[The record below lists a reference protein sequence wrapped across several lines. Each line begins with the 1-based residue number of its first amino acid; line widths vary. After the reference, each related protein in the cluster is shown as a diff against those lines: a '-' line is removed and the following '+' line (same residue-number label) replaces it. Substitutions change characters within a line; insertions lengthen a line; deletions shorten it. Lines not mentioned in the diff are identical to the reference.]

1 MTKRV
6 NFIAAIAALAAM
18 ASAPPA
24 AAQEA
29 NSIYDSFSANNTAG
43 VLSDFGI
50 VSQTVRSQAGGS
62 PVVLAQTQGGAKFL
76 VAFFSCDD
84 AANAAGCKQ
93 ALVSTAQ
100 PAGGIDF
107 EAINDFN
114 GHSSVTT
121 AVYES
126 SNQLVL
132 FGRNIYAPGGVSRD
146 NFKLQIGLFLSDM
159 QRWVEGRQS
168 NAKSVAFAKTPDPAI
183 KITSITAPPSPAVPN
198 TLTSGLDLDL
208 SVTVAIDNS
217 LDVDFTKPAE

>member
-1 MTKRV
+1 MTNRV
-6 NFIAAIAALAAM
+6 NFIAATAALAATISTAP
-18 ASAPPA
+18 ASA
-24 AAQEA
+24 QEG
-29 NSIYDSFSANNTAG
+29 NSIYDSFSANNTVG
-43 VLSDFGI
+43 VLSDFGV
-50 VSQTVRSQAGGS
+50 VSQTVRPQAGGS
-62 PVVLAQTQGGAKFL
+62 PIVLAQTQGGAKFL

-84 AANAAGCKQ
+84 AANSAGCKQ

-107 EAINDFN
+107 DAINNFN

-126 SNQLVL
+126 SNQILL

-146 NFKLQIGLFLSDM
+146 NFKLQISLFLSDM

-168 NAKSVAFAKTPDPAI
+168 NAKSVAFAKTPDPAT
-183 KITSITAPPSPAVPN
+183 KITSITAPASPAVPN
-198 TLTSGLDLDL
+198 TLTSGPDIDL

-217 LDVDFTKPAE
+217 LDVNFTKPAE